1 MARNAKIYF
10 ACRNEIKAREA
21 IAELR
26 ETTGKEGI
34 FLPLDLADLRS
45 VKAAAESFMRYVVT
59 SKDLN

>member
-10 ACRNEIKAREA
+10 ACRNETKAREA

-26 ETTGKEGI
+26 EVTGNEGI

-45 VKAAAESFMRYVVT
+45 VKAAAENFMRWVVT
-59 SKDLN
+59 